1 MAYFCKIEN
10 FKVSKVVKVSDNIVT
25 TEQVGIEYLRNLQN
39 ELEATW
45 VQTFKDGT
53 RKNFGGIGYTY
64 SIKDDAFIA
73 PKPYP
78 SWVLVKPD
86 YVWQSPIGD
95 TPETYN
101 NNLTREDG
109 TAIRDAYRWNEQNQT
124 WDLINE

>member
-25 TEQVGIEYLRNLQN
+25 TEQAGVEYLRNLHN
-39 ELEATW
+39 ELEANW

-64 SIKDDAFIA
+64 SLKDDAFIA

-78 SWVLVKPD
+78 SWVLVKPA

-95 TPETYN
+95 APETYI
-101 NNLTREDG
+101 NNLTREDR
-109 TAIRDAYRWNEQNQT
+109 TAIRDVYRWNEINQT
-124 WDLINE
+124 WEIVE